1 MQKLRTPHFW
11 QAIYLATLALF
22 LACLFGG
29 VLGVATISCRLSF
42 DARCDAR
49 LCSVC
54 RRTFPPWRKTVPR
67 RWILCMSTTPCRP
80 GATACG

>member
-42 DARCDAR
+42 DARCDEFLAR
-49 LCSVC
+49 QRAFVQRLSAVL
-54 RRTFPPWRKTVPR
+54 R